1 MTTIIAFFSAALFI
15 LSLILI
21 ITPDTLLDYIKEQ
34 VEVPGFRMT
43 AVAIRIIGGV
53 VFILAAEE
61 SRFPMVFLI
70 IGVLALVAGFVIAAL
85 PRKTFI
91 EMISRLANINSMLA
105 RLSGLGTLLA
115 AWFLMYAVT

>member
-34 VEVPGFRMT
+34 VEEPGFRVT
-43 AVAIRIIGGV
+43 AVAIRLIGGV

-61 SRFPMVFLI
+61 SRFPTVILL
-70 IGVLALVAGFVIAAL
+70 IGVIALVAGFVLAVL
-85 PRKTFI
+85 PRKSFV
-91 EMISRLANINSMLA
+91 EMISRLAKINLLLA
-105 RLSGLGTLLA
+105 RFSGLGTLLA